1 MKLKRVLAVAFL
13 LLTTMVMAEDLIRI
27 GTFNKDA
34 AIIAAEQRGLLKAEN
49 IRVEMNLV
57 TDSPTLLRSLISGRY
72 DVILNNADNVIAWA
86 EGKGAEQQPNDFV
99 IVL

>member
-1 MKLKRVLAVAFL
+1 MKLKEVLAVAFL
-13 LLTTMVMAEDLIRI
+13 LLPTMVMAEDLIRI

-57 TDSPTLLRSLISGRY
+57 TDSPTLLRSLINTTHTIFLY
-72 DVILNNADNVIAWA
+72 
-86 EGKGAEQQPNDFV
+86 Q
-99 IVL
+99 